1 MTLEVIEFKPKKSG
15 KTVKETLA
23 DFTKLVEDEE
33 IHKIVLIAHRH
44 NKDRK
49 LSETQVLSSDQSLI
63 ETIGLLNMAA
73 MIVDRNAT
81 H

>member
-1 MTLEVIEFKPKKSG
+1 MTLKIVEFKPKKSG

-23 DFTKLVEDEE
+23 DFTKIVEEE
-33 IHKIVLIAHRH
+33 EVQKVVLIAYRH

-63 ETIGLLNMAA
+63 ETVGLLNMAA

-81 H
+81 Q